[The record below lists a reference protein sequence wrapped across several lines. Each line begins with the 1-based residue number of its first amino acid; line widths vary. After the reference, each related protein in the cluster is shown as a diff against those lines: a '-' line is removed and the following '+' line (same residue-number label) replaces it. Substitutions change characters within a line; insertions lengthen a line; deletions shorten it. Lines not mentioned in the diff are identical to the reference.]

1 MKVGNLPSVHITET
15 EIKKGSILSSHIMRY
30 LSHEW
35 FLVHRDGI
43 PFVAVHDSYWTHAC
57 FVDDMNRV
65 RDCVIH
71 CIKVAILLLWL
82 RTVAL
87 QRAVCGTP

>member
-1 MKVGNLPSVHITET
+1 MHI
-15 EIKKGSILSSHIMRY
+15 EIKRGSFLSSHNNNEVNEVFVTSGVLI
-30 LSHEW
+30 S
-35 FLVHRDGI
+35 FPSAHRDGI

-82 RTVAL
+82 HTVAL
-87 QRAVCGTP
+87 QRAVCGAP